1 MMMKNNAKEPLIR
14 VFKREGMKK
23 RYIALLYTASVLLAL
38 GIGAILLFSLDAN
51 PVEYYKQMFTLG
63 TIGNK
68 FAYLQYENYIR
79 EFVPLLITSLAL
91 SLAFKMKFWNIG
103 GEGQFLL
110 GALAGASV
118 AFLMPASTNQLVTIV
133 IMTLAGAVVG
143 GLIGLLTSVLNVKF
157 GTDETL
163 FTLMLNYIAL
173 YIMTFFGETKADW
186 NIFLKT
192 DSERPQF
199 AKIPENA
206 RMLKISIGDFSLD
219 MSFIFVVLLAVFI
232 YVYITKTKHG
242 YEISVVGDSINTAR
256 YSGMKVNKIIC
267 RTMFLSAAL
276 IGAAGALRVSS
287 VESLSTSITNDVGW
301 TGIIVAWLAKLNPVG
316 IVVVSALI
324 TVLQCGCVIASVSAS
339 AVDSHFA
346 DLLQGT
352 ILFIILAA
360 DFFIRFKVVIRKS
373 NKKKSE
379 TSKEE
384 TV

>member
-1 MMMKNNAKEPLIR
+1 MRNNTKEPLIR
-14 VFKREGMKK
+14 IVKREGLKK
-23 RYIALLYTASVLLAL
+23 RYIALLYAASVVIAL
-38 GIGAILLFSLDAN
+38 GVGAILLFSLEAN

-63 TIGNK
+63 TINNR
-68 FAYLQYENYIR
+68 FAYLQYENYIK

-110 GALAGASV
+110 GALAGATV
-118 AFLMPASTNQLVTIV
+118 AFMVPASTNQFVTI
-133 IMTLAGAVVG
+133 ILMTLAGAVVG

-173 YIMTFFGETKADW
+173 YIMTFFGETKAKW

-199 AKIPENA
+199 AKIPETG
-206 RMLKISIGDFSLD
+206 RMFKIQIGDFSLEI
-219 MSFIFVVLLAVFI
+219 SLIFTLLLVAFIFI
-232 YVYITKTKHG
+232 YLTRTKHG

-287 VESLSTSITNDVGW
+287 VESL
-301 TGIIVAWLAKLNPVG
+301 
-316 IVVVSALI
+316 
-324 TVLQCGCVIASVSAS
+324 
-339 AVDSHFA
+339 
-346 DLLQGT
+346 
-352 ILFIILAA
+352 
-360 DFFIRFKVVIRKS
+360 
-373 NKKKSE
+373 
-379 TSKEE
+379 
-384 TV
+384 

>member
-1 MMMKNNAKEPLIR
+1 MANIAKEPLIR
-14 VFKREGMKK
+14 VVRRQGLKK
-23 RYIALLYTASVLLAL
+23 RYIALLYAASVILAL
-38 GIGAILLFSLDAN
+38 GVGALLLLSLKAN
-51 PVEYYKQMFTLG
+51 PAEYYKQMFTLG
-63 TIGNK
+63 TINNR
-68 FAYLQYENYIR
+68 FAYLQYENYIK

-110 GALAGASV
+110 GALAGATV
-118 AFLMPASTNQLVTIV
+118 AFMVPQGTNQILTIL
-133 IMTLAGAVVG
+133 IMTLAGALVG
-143 GLIGLLTSVLNVKF
+143 GLIGLLTSLLNVKF

-199 AKIPENA
+199 AKIPESG
-206 RMLKISIGDFSLD
+206 RMFKIQIGDFSLEI
-219 MSFIFVVLLAVFI
+219 SLIFALLLVAFIFI
-232 YVYITKTKHG
+232 YLTKTKHG

-267 RTMFLSAAL
+267 RTMFISAAL

-287 VESLSTSITNDVGW
+287 AESLSTSITNDVGW
-301 TGIIVAWLAKLNPVG
+301 TGIIVAWLAKLNPIGVV
-316 IVVVSALI
+316 IVTALI
-324 TVLQCGCVIASVSAS
+324 TILQCGCVTASVSANN
-339 AVDSHFA
+339 VDSHFA
-346 DLLQGT
+346 DLLQGI

-360 DFFIRFKVVIRKS
+360 DFFIRFKIIIRKRQP
-373 NKKKSE
+373 KAK
-379 TSKEE
+379 KEE

>member
-1 MMMKNNAKEPLIR
+1 MKNNTKEPLIR
-14 VFKREGMKK
+14 IVKREGLKK
-23 RYIALLYTASVLLAL
+23 RYIALLYSVSVIIAL
-38 GIGAILLFSLDAN
+38 GIGALLLVFLEAN
-51 PVEYYKQMFTLG
+51 PGEYYKQMFTLG

-68 FAYLQYENYIR
+68 FAYLQFENYIK

-118 AFLMPASTNQLVTIV
+118 AFLMPSSTNQFVTI
-133 IMTLAGAVVG
+133 ILMTLAGAVVG

-173 YIMTFFGETKADW
+173 YIITFFGETKADW
-186 NIFLKT
+186 NVFLKT

-206 RMLKISIGDFSLD
+206 RMIKIPIGNFSLD
-219 MSFIFVVLLAVFI
+219 ISFIFAVLLVVFI
-232 YVYITKTKHG
+232 FIYLTRTKQG

-267 RTMFLSAAL
+267 RTMVLSAAL

-301 TGIIVAWLAKLNPVG
+301 TGIIVAWLAKLNPIG
-316 IVVVSALI
+316 IVIVTALI
-324 TVLQCGCVIASVSAS
+324 TILQCGCVTASVSANN
-339 AVDSHFA
+339 VDSHFA
-346 DLLQGT
+346 DLLQGI

-360 DFFIRFKVVIRKS
+360 DFFIRFKIVIRKS
-373 NKKKSE
+373 NKSKKDN

-384 TV
+384 TI

>member
-1 MMMKNNAKEPLIR
+1 MRNNTKEPLIR
-14 VFKREGMKK
+14 IVKREGLKK
-23 RYIALLYTASVLLAL
+23 RYIALLYAASVVIAL
-38 GIGAILLFSLDAN
+38 GVGAILLFSLDAN
-51 PVEYYKQMFTLG
+51 PGEYYKQMFTLG
-63 TIGNK
+63 TINNR
-68 FAYLQYENYIR
+68 FAYLQYENYIK

-110 GALAGASV
+110 GALAGATV
-118 AFLMPASTNQLVTIV
+118 AFMVPASTNQFVTI
-133 IMTLAGAVVG
+133 ILMTLAGAVVG
-143 GLIGLLTSVLNVKF
+143 GLIGLLTSLLNVKF

-173 YIMTFFGETKADW
+173 YIITFFGETKAKW

-199 AKIPENA
+199 AKIPENG
-206 RMLKISIGDFSLD
+206 RMFKIQIGDFSLEI
-219 MSFIFVVLLAVFI
+219 SLIFTLLLVAFIFVYL
-232 YVYITKTKHG
+232 TRTKHG
-242 YEISVVGDSINTAR
+242 YEIAVVGDSINTAK

-301 TGIIVAWLAKLNPVG
+301 TGIIVAWLAKLNPIG
-316 IVVVSALI
+316 IVIVTALI
-324 TVLQCGCVIASVSAS
+324 TVLQCGCVTASVSANN
-339 AVDSHFA
+339 VDSHFA
-346 DLLQGT
+346 DLLQGI

-360 DFFIRFKVVIRKS
+360 DFFIRFKIVIRKS
-373 NKKKSE
+373 NKSNKNTSE
-379 TSKEE
+379 KEE

>member
-1 MMMKNNAKEPLIR
+1 MQSSSKEPLIR
-14 VFKREGMKK
+14 VVKRTGLKK
-23 RYIALLYTASVLLAL
+23 RNIALLYFVSVIIAL
-38 GIGAILLFSLDAN
+38 GVGAILLFSLDAN
-51 PVEYYKQMFTLG
+51 PAEYYKQMFTLG
-63 TIGNK
+63 TINNK
-68 FAYLQYENYIR
+68 FAYMQIENYIK

-110 GALAGASV
+110 GALAGATV
-118 AFLMPASTNQLVTIV
+118 AFLVPSTLNPFLTIL
-133 IMTLAGAVVG
+133 IMILAGAIVG

-173 YIMTFFGETKADW
+173 YIIAFFGETKAGW

-206 RMLKISIGDFSLD
+206 RMIKIPFGDFSLEI
-219 MSFIFVVLLAVFI
+219 SFIFVILLVAFIFI
-232 YVYITKTKHG
+232 YLTKTKHG

-256 YSGMKVNKIIC
+256 YSGMKVDKIIC

-276 IGAAGALRVSS
+276 IGAAGAMRVSS

-301 TGIIVAWLAKLNPVG
+301 TGIIVAWLAKLNPIG
-316 IVVVSALI
+316 IVIVTALI
-324 TVLQCGCVIASVSAS
+324 SVLQCGCIIASVSAS
-339 AVDSHFA
+339 SVDSHFA
-346 DLLQGT
+346 DLLQGI

-360 DFFIRFKVVIRKS
+360 DFFIRFKIVIRKN
-373 NKKKSE
+373 NKEAS
-379 TSKEE
+379 TAKEE
-384 TV
+384 NV